1 VRERRPGGA
10 QFIPRP
16 AVWSDAGPP
25 PWNGREAPLSVAEAI
40 AKLPPIAGRPIVPR
54 AADARISAVLIAL
67 TDGPRGAEVLLT
79 KRSADL
85 RNHRGEISFPGG
97 RLEPGESAWQAAV
110 RESWE
115 EVLLDPA
122 SVAPR
127 SELGHVETIVSTSYI
142 IPVVGTLARRP
153 EVGPSPT
160 GEVDRVL
167 WVPLV
172 ELAEPDTFR
181 AEHWG
186 REPGYV
192 MYFYELDDETV
203 WGATGRIL
211 FELLSLTFA

>member
-1 VRERRPGGA
+1 MCIRDR
-10 QFIPRP
+10 
-16 AVWSDAGPP
+16 
-25 PWNGREAPLSVAEAI
+25 
-40 AKLPPIAGRPIVPR
+40 
-54 AADARISAVLIAL
+54 
-67 TDGPRGAEVLLT
+67 LLT
-79 KRSADL
+79 KRSAEL

-97 RLEPGESAWQAAV
+97 RLEQGESPWQAAL

-122 SVAPR
+122 SVAP
-127 SELGHVETIVSTSYI
+127 SGELGHVETIVSTSYI
-142 IPVVGTLARRP
+142 IPLVGTLARRP

-186 REPGYV
+186 REPGYD

-211 FELLSLTFA
+211 FELLTLAYA

>member
-1 VRERRPGGA
+1 MTRRPGGA

-16 AVWSDAGPP
+16 SAWADAGPP
-25 PWNGREAPLSVAEAI
+25 PWEGREAPLAVADVVAR
-40 AKLPPIAGRPIVPR
+40 LPPISGRPIVPR
-54 AADARISAVLIAL
+54 AAGARIAAVLIAL
-67 TDGPRGAEVLLT
+67 VDGPRGAEVLLT
-79 KRSADL
+79 KRSAEL

-122 SVAPR
+122 VVAPR
-127 SELGHVETIVSTSYI
+127 AELGHVETIVSTNYI
-142 IPVVGTLARRP
+142 VPLVGTLTTRP
-153 EVGPSPT
+153 EIGPSAS

-172 ELAEPDTFR
+172 ELAGPDTFR
-181 AEHWG
+181 AERWG
-186 REPGYV
+186 RDPGYDI
-192 MYFYELDDETV
+192 YFYELDDETV

-211 FELLSLTFA
+211 FELLTLAFT

>member
-1 VRERRPGGA
+1 VVGRRPGGA

-16 AVWSDAGPP
+16 SAWADGEPP
-25 PWNGREAPLSVAEAI
+25 AWFGREAERSVADVLAAI
-40 AKLPPIAGRPIVPR
+40 PADNGRSITPSSPASR
-54 AADARISAVLIAL
+54 SSAVLVAL
-67 TDGPRGAEVLLT
+67 VDGPRGAEVLLT
-79 KRSADL
+79 KRSAEM

-110 RESWE
+110 REAHE
-115 EVLLDPA
+115 EVLLDPQL
-122 SVAPR
+122 VAPHG
-127 SELGHVETIVSTSYI
+127 ELSHVETIVSSNYI
-142 IPVVGTLARRP
+142 VPVVGSLGARP
-153 EVGPSPT
+153 EVGPSST

-181 AEHWG
+181 AERWG
-186 REPGYV
+186 RDPGFD

-211 FELLSLTFA
+211 YELLALAYA

>member
-1 VRERRPGGA
+1 MNRRPGGA

-16 AVWSDAGPP
+16 AAWSDGDPP
-25 PWNGREAPLSVAEAI
+25 PWAGRETELSVAEVV
-40 AKLPPIAGRPIVPR
+40 AKLPAVASRPIVPR
-54 AADARISAVLIAL
+54 AATARISAVLVAL
-67 TDGPRGAEVLLT
+67 ADGARGAEVLLT
-79 KRSADL
+79 KRSAEL

-97 RLEPGESAWQAAV
+97 RVEPGESPWQAAV

-115 EVLLDPA
+115 EVLLDPEL
-122 SVAPR
+122 VVPGGD
-127 SELGHVETIVSTSYI
+127 LGHVETIVSTSYI
-142 IPVVGTLARRP
+142 IPMVGTLAARP
-153 EVGPSPT
+153 EVGPSTT

-181 AEHWG
+181 AERWG
-186 REPGYV
+186 REPGYD

-211 FELLSLTFA
+211 FELLTLTYA

>member
-1 VRERRPGGA
+1 MTRRPGGA

-16 AVWSDAGPP
+16 AAWSDAGPP
-25 PWNGREAPLSVAEAI
+25 PWEGREAPLTVADVV
-40 AKLPPIAGRPIVPR
+40 AKLPPITGRPIVPR
-54 AADARISAVLIAL
+54 AATARISAVLIAL
-67 TDGPRGAEVLLT
+67 VDGPRGAEVLLT
-79 KRSADL
+79 KRSAEL

-97 RLEPGESAWQAAV
+97 RVEQGESAWQAAV
-110 RESWE
+110 REAWE

-122 SVAPR
+122 AVAPC
-127 SELGHVETIVSTSYI
+127 SELAHVETIVSTSYI
-142 IPVVGTLARRP
+142 IPVVGSLARRP

-172 ELAEPDTFR
+172 ELAEADTFR
-181 AEHWG
+181 AERWG
-186 REPGYV
+186 RDPGYD

-211 FELLSLTFA
+211 FELLTIAFA